1 MLPVPAL
8 FPIHVGTVQFC
19 GEEKHNGVGSRVP
32 ELLVQVHWGC
42 STGFGHDD
50 LRKTP
55 RYKLEITGFA
65 VLSLKQSSGRFSSI
79 RGPDLQCDLPAAS
92 HLLGILCAAP
102 PEGAVCLLLGWHG
115 SEGSHPAAFLSSPCA
130 GSAAGSCLFLL
141 GWLPRIAAN

>member
-92 HLLGILCAAP
+92 HLPGILCP
-102 PEGAVCLLLGWHG
+102 
-115 SEGSHPAAFLSSPCA
+115 SRRSSLC
-130 GSAAGSCLFLL
+130 AAGLA
-141 GWLPRIAAN
+141 WQ